1 MKGVIVGIDV
11 GTYAV
16 RVVVVQKEKDT
27 GLIKVIGTGHA
38 ESRGLRH
45 GYITNKAQAT
55 SSIKEALSDAAHKT
69 GFKIKRAYISIGGVS
84 LSSEYANGGSIVTRA
99 DKEVTVLDIQN
110 ALNESESTLELPNK
124 KILHRIPVSFKLDG
138 KEVLGRPEGMKGIK
152 LEVKSLFVTCLS
164 QHLEDLVGAVTDAG
178 VEVLDAVAGPIALAE
193 TILSDKQKNVGSAI
207 VDIGAETVSIIA
219 YENNVPIT
227 LHVFSMGSMY
237 ITKDIALGFKIPF
250 DEAERIKTGS
260 LIADYPKK
268 KMEEIIHARCEEIF
282 DLVDGHLK
290 KIKRSG
296 LLPGGVIVT
305 GGGSPYPFIEDLG
318 KEILRLPTK
327 MANQDIWT
335 NENIKLKDASW
346 LVSLGLTITN
356 TLDSFESFDEKTG
369 VSGFFDQFKKMW
381 KSMIEQLL
389 P

>member
-45 GYITNKAQAT
+45 GYITNKTQAT
-55 SSIKEALSDAAHKT
+55 SSIKEALNDAANKT

-84 LSSEYANGGSIVTRA
+84 LSSEYATGGSIVTRA
-99 DKEVTVLDIQN
+99 DKEVTILDIQN

-178 VEVLDAVAGPIALAE
+178 VEVLDAIAGPIALAE

-207 VDIGAETVSIIA
+207 VDIGAETVSVIA

-327 MANQDIWT
+327 MANQEIWT

-346 LVSLGLTITN
+346 LVALGLTITN

>member
-11 GTYAV
+11 GTYTV

-45 GYITNKAQAT
+45 GYITNKTQAT
-55 SSIKEALSDAAHKT
+55 SSIKEALNDAANKT

-84 LSSEYANGGSIVTRA
+84 LSSEYATGGSIVTRA
-99 DKEVTVLDIQN
+99 DKEVTILDIQN

-178 VEVLDAVAGPIALAE
+178 VEVLDAIAGPIALAE

-207 VDIGAETVSIIA
+207 VDIGAETVSVIA

-327 MANQDIWT
+327 MANQEIWT

-346 LVSLGLTITN
+346 LVALGLTITN